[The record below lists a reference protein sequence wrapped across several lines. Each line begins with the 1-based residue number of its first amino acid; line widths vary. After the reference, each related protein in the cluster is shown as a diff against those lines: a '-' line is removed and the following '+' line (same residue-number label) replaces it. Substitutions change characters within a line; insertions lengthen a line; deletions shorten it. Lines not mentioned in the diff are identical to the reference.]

1 MKEKSHKPG
10 VILIV
15 EDSRIN
21 RRSLERLLA
30 DSGWEVLSAASGA
43 EALELYRRRQPDVI
57 LMDVLMPEMDGFE
70 TCRLIREDP
79 SGKHVPV
86 LFMTGLNDTR
96 SKLKGFALGGADYIP
111 KPYEEAELLARLE
124 AQLKIVQLRR
134 ELTEEIIAKDR
145 AIVELE
151 AFSHTVA
158 HDLKNPLSAMISLAE
173 DLRGSEVE
181 EGTTSMLLEA
191 GQQCY
196 RIIDEILV
204 LASVRSEEVK
214 VSRVDMLV
222 GLKRVVD
229 TLGWLCSEKRAVIE
243 VPDSLPEAIGR
254 ASWIGQVW
262 MNFLSNA
269 VHHGGDSPRVRIG
282 GEVRGH
288 RARYWV
294 EDNGPG
300 IPDALK
306 EHLFA
311 PFSRLDDVSTTGNG
325 LGLSIVRRIA
335 DRLEGTVGVE
345 DADGGG
351 SRFFLELPAAEPG
364 QLNGKFTV

>member
-15 EDSRIN
+15 EDSGIN

-30 DSGWEVLSAASGA
+30 DAGWEVLSAASGA
-43 EALELYRRRQPDVI
+43 EALELFRNRQPEVI
-57 LMDVLMPEMDGFE
+57 LMDVIMPEMDGFE
-70 TCRLIREDP
+70 TCRQLREEP
-79 SGKHVPV
+79 SVVDVPV
-86 LFMTGLNDTR
+86 LFMTGLNDTE
-96 SKLKGFALGGADYIP
+96 SKLKGFAVGGADYIP
-111 KPYEEAELLARLE
+111 KPYEEAELLARLA
-124 AQLKIVQLRR
+124 AQLKIVRLRR
-134 ELTEEIIAKDR
+134 ELTEQIIAKDR

-173 DLRGSEVE
+173 DLRGTEEVE
-181 EGTTSMLLEA
+181 TGTLSMLLEA

-204 LASVRSEEVK
+204 LASVRSESVK
-214 VSRVDMLV
+214 VSRVDMLAS
-222 GLKRVVD
+222 LKRVLD
-229 TLGWLCSEKRAVIE
+229 TLGWLCSEKRAVVE

-269 VHHGGDSPRVRIG
+269 IHHGGTPPRIRVG
-282 GEVRGH
+282 GEVHGKRV
-288 RARYWV
+288 RYWV

-300 IPDALK
+300 ISAELK
-306 EHLFA
+306 EQLFI
-311 PFSRLDDVSTTGNG
+311 PFSKLDDVSTTGNG

-335 DRLEGTVGVE
+335 DRLEGAVWVE
-345 DADGGG
+345 DATGGG
-351 SRFFLELPAAEPG
+351 SCFFLELPAVDSD
-364 QLNGKFTV
+364 QLY